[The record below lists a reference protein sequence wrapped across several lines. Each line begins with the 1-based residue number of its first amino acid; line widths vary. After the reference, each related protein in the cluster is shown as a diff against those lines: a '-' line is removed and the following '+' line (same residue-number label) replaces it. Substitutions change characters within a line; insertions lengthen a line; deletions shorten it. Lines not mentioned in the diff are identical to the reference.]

1 VNILGVG
8 VGLVLKS
15 ALGWSGALAIV
26 AMLPTTVAT
35 IVVAVFLIRWNDKYA
50 VAASA
55 SAATSPSELEDFYA
69 G

>member
-1 VNILGVG
+1 
-8 VGLVLKS
+8 
-15 ALGWSGALAIV
+15 
-26 AMLPTTVAT
+26 MLPTTVAT